1 MNIAAEE
8 KNLISIICPVHNEQ
22 RAVPLFYARLKK
34 VLDELSGF
42 DYELIFTNNRSTDQ
56 TLSEIHK
63 LQGLDQSVHVLT
75 FSRNFGY
82 QASILAGMKH
92 ARGDVTLVIDVDC
105 EDPPELIPVFVQKWK
120 EGHEIVYG
128 IRGKRDEAK
137 WITWFRLLFYR
148 IMKFTADT
156 DIILDM
162 AEFALLSKTVR
173 DILVKSTNTFPFL
186 RAEIAYSGFKK
197 VGVPY
202 DRQKRIVGESHY
214 NLYRM
219 TLFAAA
225 GIMTVSTFPLRAP
238 IYFLPI
244 IALLNIIAIALSAFG
259 DGSWFQPVV
268 MLDLLCLVFILI
280 AQGLYIARIYKNGIG
295 RPVYIIDW
303 DLSDTRL
310 NAEYRAR

>member
-1 MNIAAEE
+1 MPLLSNS
-8 KNLISIICPVHNEQ
+8 KNLLSIICPVYNEQ
-22 RAVPLFYARLKK
+22 LAIPLFYSRLKE
-34 VLDELSGF
+34 VLAQLEDF
-42 DYELIFTNNRSTDQ
+42 DYELIFTNNRSTDH
-56 TLSEIHK
+56 TLTEIHK
-63 LQGLDQSVHVLT
+63 LQAEDQAVHVIT

-92 ARGDVTLVIDVDC
+92 AKGDVTIVIDVDC
-105 EDPPELIPVFVQKWK
+105 EDPPELIPVFIQKWK
-120 EGHEIVYG
+120 EGHDICYG
-128 IRGKRDEAK
+128 IRGRRDEAR

-148 IMKFTADT
+148 IMKLTADT

-162 AEFALLSKTVR
+162 AEFALLSRTVR
-173 DILVKSTNTFPFL
+173 EILSKSTNTFPFL

-197 VGVPY
+197 IGIPY
-202 DRQKRIVGESHY
+202 DRQKRIIGNSHY

-225 GIMTVSTFPLRAP
+225 GIMSVSTFPLRVP
-238 IYFLPI
+238 VYIMPFMV
-244 IALLNIIAIALSAFG
+244 LLNLLSAGLEMAGLSSFFH
-259 DGSWFQPVV
+259 SMILV
-268 MLDLLCLVFILI
+268 DLVYLMSLLS

-310 NAEYRAR
+310 NSEYRAR